1 MGASDDAV
9 AKPPSEPP
17 PSQDLAPLFVGKYVH
32 SIDEKRRVA
41 IPKAV
46 REELDRCRLGS
57 AFYLVRGPGDP
68 CIWLFPERSFATFVK
83 TSIEPMT
90 AKQFGIGSK
99 ETRDFVRRFL
109 ASAVRTD
116 PDKQGRIVLPED
128 LCALA
133 KIQDKGDVAFM
144 GVANKVE
151 IWSPAVLRERDDDQ
165 EFNRRALELFG

>member
-1 MGASDDAV
+1 MGGSDDQV
-9 AKPPSEPP
+9 A
-17 PSQDLAPLFVGKYVH
+17 DLTSRASRSPELTPLFVGKHVH

-133 KIQDKGDVAFM
+133 RIQGEAVFM

-151 IWSPAVLRERDDDQ
+151 IWSPAVIRERDDDQ